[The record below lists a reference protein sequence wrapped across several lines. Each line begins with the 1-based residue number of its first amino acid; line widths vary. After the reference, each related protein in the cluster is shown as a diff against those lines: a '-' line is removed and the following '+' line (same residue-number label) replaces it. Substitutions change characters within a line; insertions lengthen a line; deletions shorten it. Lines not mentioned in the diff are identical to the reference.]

1 MYVVTDKVEVKK
13 IVNCCLVSWY
23 CTAKWV
29 VTTMFDI
36 HTLFLFAN
44 SYIEIKKDCILLFG
58 ILRHGCLVWV
68 FALFV
73 LFPSFFFSL
82 FFSLSL
88 FSFLTISTSGDC
100 MIWVNGWLLHIFA
113 SRYTNRWTTDRSHFC
128 ILLFVIGAAG
138 FCMHRNIIKL
148 QHVCMH
154 SYIE

>member
-1 MYVVTDKVEVKK
+1 MIGWEDGIQQSDRGWRVIGIQQYHMVERTKCLESMYVVTDKVEVKK

-68 FALFV
+68 FALF
-73 LFPSFFFSL
+73 LFFFPLSS
-82 FFSLSL
+82 SLSL
-88 FSFLTISTSGDC
+88 FFFLNYKYQRGLYDL
-100 MIWVNGWLLHIFA
+100 GKWLIVAYLCK
-113 SRYTNRWTTDRSHFC
+113 SLY
-128 ILLFVIGAAG
+128 
-138 FCMHRNIIKL
+138 
-148 QHVCMH
+148 
-154 SYIE
+154 